1 MGNDKKDVQQRVALY
16 LRVSTDDQVDKYGL
30 DAQRTAIE
38 ALIKSKGQFEDGRD
52 KMMLAGKAYEY
63 IDDGISGTTK
73 MDERPEFTR
82 LKEDVLNAPRGQ
94 KPFDL
99 IAVYRI
105 DRFARK
111 LKILMDILNFF
122 EEYDIEFLSANESID
137 TSTPF
142 GRAMLGIMGVIAE
155 LELETIKERTQKGR
169 EEANLKGVFM
179 GSHPPYGYTKDKE
192 GHLVVLPEET
202 EVVKR
207 IFHLFTVEKITP
219 QIIASTLTQDEIL
232 SPDASAVKH
241 GKRKGDIKKTNTPHF
256 WRYERIK
263 DILSDETYTG
273 IRYFNKSKQNKK
285 LPKSEWKLSNY
296 RHEAIVYK
304 YIFQLSQQR
313 LQELSDRKVLTKQ
326 KIDNHVYLLSGLLK
340 CVHCRNL
347 VSPIEPKMMSWTGGK
362 DKIKSNPDIY
372 SYNYKCNRKNQ
383 AKSSVVCT
391 VVPIPAQDIEDYV
404 VDFVKRLLENPQAVY
419 DYQKQLQSNQLAIK
433 HLEANKKHYEGLL
446 NGLPQKRERLKEQQE
461 INAIDTNELRKKLGQ
476 TDVKEKEYK
485 AKIDEI
491 DFNLSNVMLSRGYE
505 ASIKLY
511 SEKYSKSFKRIMKDR
526 MQLYNLIHDLVY
538 QIIVYSRPRNEQDI
552 IAGRKKEGQMIPE
565 RIDIHLNLPQNLLRQ
580 LYTQQFVVKS
590 DEL

>member
-179 GSHPPYGYTKDKE
+179 GSHPPYGYTK
-192 GHLVVLPEET
+192 
-202 EVVKR
+202 
-207 IFHLFTVEKITP
+207 
-219 QIIASTLTQDEIL
+219 AL
-232 SPDASAVKH
+232 S
-241 GKRKGDIKKTNTPHF
+241 
-256 WRYERIK
+256 
-263 DILSDETYTG
+263 
-273 IRYFNKSKQNKK
+273 
-285 LPKSEWKLSNY
+285 
-296 RHEAIVYK
+296 
-304 YIFQLSQQR
+304 
-313 LQELSDRKVLTKQ
+313 
-326 KIDNHVYLLSGLLK
+326 
-340 CVHCRNL
+340 
-347 VSPIEPKMMSWTGGK
+347 
-362 DKIKSNPDIY
+362 
-372 SYNYKCNRKNQ
+372 
-383 AKSSVVCT
+383 
-391 VVPIPAQDIEDYV
+391 
-404 VDFVKRLLENPQAVY
+404 
-419 DYQKQLQSNQLAIK
+419 
-433 HLEANKKHYEGLL
+433 
-446 NGLPQKRERLKEQQE
+446 
-461 INAIDTNELRKKLGQ
+461 
-476 TDVKEKEYK
+476 
-485 AKIDEI
+485 
-491 DFNLSNVMLSRGYE
+491 
-505 ASIKLY
+505 
-511 SEKYSKSFKRIMKDR
+511 
-526 MQLYNLIHDLVY
+526 
-538 QIIVYSRPRNEQDI
+538 
-552 IAGRKKEGQMIPE
+552 
-565 RIDIHLNLPQNLLRQ
+565 
-580 LYTQQFVVKS
+580 
-590 DEL
+590 